1 MSFLLLLLSMFVS
14 SSPSP
19 YDYVQYISIF
29 YYTFSGE
36 NKKKQRNFNRNSQ
49 WKSHLIHPKSP
60 SQYIVLSQMLSLL
73 TFQCCTKPLSS
84 YNSFHS
90 AKKNKNSVR
99 SQFTSINPYYSDGC
113 IFIYRILAQANKK
126 QIIRIFFS
134 FGWELSQLRTEEAWK
149 MENCSCSR
157 ICICWSL
164 LWFFCISCVISYRI
178 PTVVVRSYFE

>member
-1 MSFLLLLLSMFVS
+1 MKIALN
-14 SSPSP
+14 SPK
-19 YDYVQYISIF
+19 ISIPIYCPF
-29 YYTFSGE
+29 PNAFIAHISMLRKT
-36 NKKKQRNFNRNSQ
+36 
-49 WKSHLIHPKSP
+49 LI
-60 SQYIVLSQMLSLL
+60 
-73 TFQCCTKPLSS
+73 S